1 MAAGALGRPYHRL
14 TFFPASGTAVSP
26 RRHVLVRDAGFVAT
40 AVETS
45 QHDGHSTVELVRI
58 ASDQVS
64 RLVRSEIQLAKAELA
79 EKGKRAGIGVG
90 LFAGAGVFAFFGAGA
105 LIATCALLLD
115 LVLPAWAA
123 ALIVTGGLFVLAAGL
138 ALFGRTSLKRGLP
151 PVPTQTVASVRA
163 DLDAAKH
170 AVA

>member
-1 MAAGALGRPYHRL
+1 
-14 TFFPASGTAVSP
+14 
-26 RRHVLVRDAGFVAT
+26 VAT
-40 AVETS
+40 AVDTPQHVDTS

-79 EKGKRAGIGVG
+79 EKGKRAGMGVG
-90 LFAGAGVFAFFGAGA
+90 MLATAGVLVFFGAGA
-105 LIATCALLLD
+105 IIATFALLLD

-123 ALIVTGGLFVLAAGL
+123 ALIVAGGLFVLAAGL
-138 ALFGRTSLKRGLP
+138 VLAARASLKRALP
-151 PVPTQTVASVRA
+151 PVPTATVASVRA

-170 AVA
+170 AVADRRPS